1 MYNPRN
7 YSYHANSV
15 VNQRR
20 LRQRRY
26 LRQRLNL
33 YRTCHGIRTQTND
46 AIFLSM
52 IIRLPP
58 QSSNDHYVNE
68 FFNGS
73 SFPWIRRTIENVK
86 IWHIKHI
93 IKCISIKYIY
103 IFLYNYSYYYR
114 YKLVIIDIDSV
125 YLLQIVLT
133 RETIYKIET
142 FRPHKSET
150 IVQYLTI
157 RNLRN
162 LNLEILL

>member
-58 QSSNDHYVNE
+58 QSN
-68 FFNGS
+68 
-73 SFPWIRRTIENVK
+73 
-86 IWHIKHI
+86 
-93 IKCISIKYIY
+93 
-103 IFLYNYSYYYR
+103 
-114 YKLVIIDIDSV
+114 IDSV